1 MGKGIR
7 LLIITLALFSCS
19 ADEDIMLIQEPTLE
33 LDGRLPM
40 DSNGYYLLELS
51 DSSHQTIH
59 TISGTVGNTLYWDE
73 PMKVDWES
81 NLTWYLQDEFEVST
95 SNQSSY
101 VVNGKV
107 MNVIAPIK
115 TMVGDTL
122 ILTGIIREHLVTD
135 TIKIILE

>member
-1 MGKGIR
+1 MGYSIR

-19 ADEDIMLIQEPTLE
+19 ADEDIILIQEPTLE

-40 DSNGYYLLELS
+40 DSNNHYHLELRQ
-51 DSSHQTIH
+51 DVNQTIH
-59 TISGTVGNTLYWDE
+59 TISGTVGNTIGL
-73 PMKVDWES
+73 PPIKVDWES

-101 VVNGKV
+101 VVDGKV

-122 ILTGIIREHLVTD
+122 ILTGIIREHLITD
-135 TIKIILE
+135 TIKIVLE

>member
-7 LLIITLALFSCS
+7 LFIITLALFSCS
-19 ADEDIMLIQEPTLE
+19 TDEDIILIQEPTLE

-40 DSNGYYLLELS
+40 DSNGYYLLELN

-59 TISGTVGNTLYWDE
+59 TVSGTVGNTLYWDD

-81 NLTWYLQDEFEVST
+81 NLTWYLQNEFEGST

-122 ILTGIIREHLVTD
+122 ILTGTIRDYLVTD
-135 TIKIILE
+135 TIKFILE